1 MFGVLR
7 IKQILLAFQF
17 QHLTLTYLFF
27 SLNKHL
33 SYYKEMIESMS
44 DLQRYDNIE
53 TIETIRTQL
62 HRNICSWLDGFF
74 LHYALL

>member
-44 DLQRYDNIE
+44 DLQWYDNIE
-53 TIETIRTQL
+53 TIAIWHNYTET
-62 HRNICSWLDGFF
+62 
-74 LHYALL
+74 YAHD